1 MWVPEKPADGW
12 DCQLKKLYEFENR
25 RRTIFNVFI
34 ELAELCDDLNSALS
48 VLYTSYI
55 SKNQTATVRY
65 MVDSSTRGAMNI
77 IGRKLSKYQ
86 DELGTV
92 YDILVHVRARVS
104 CSTINK
110 ISQILCALHARV
122 ENRGT
127 VKSSLQQALTYC
139 HGKWAMGSA
148 ALNFQKRFNEGKKR
162 TSSVAGLDEEIAR

>member
-1 MWVPEKPADGW
+1 M
-12 DCQLKKLYEFENR
+12 
-25 RRTIFNVFI
+25 
-34 ELAELCDDLNSALS
+34 
-48 VLYTSYI
+48 LYTSYI

-65 MVDSSTRGAMNI
+65 MVDSSVRGVMNI

-104 CSTINK
+104 VSTSNK
-110 ISQILCALHARV
+110 ISKILCALHARLA
-122 ENRGT
+122 NRGT

-148 ALNFQKRFNEGKKR
+148 TLNFQKRFNEGKKKR
-162 TSSVAGLDEEIAR
+162 TSSAAGLEEEIAR